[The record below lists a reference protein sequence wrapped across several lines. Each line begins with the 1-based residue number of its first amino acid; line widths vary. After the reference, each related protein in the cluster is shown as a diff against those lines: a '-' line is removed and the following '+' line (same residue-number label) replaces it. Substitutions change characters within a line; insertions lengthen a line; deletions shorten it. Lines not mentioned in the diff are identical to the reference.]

1 MKELKSYAEL
11 QNHFNNE
18 AFVLKTQQQIS
29 KDFAKFNL
37 FYSDSFETNPF
48 SKEEIEAQIA
58 NQLVDIMKQG
68 ETRLLQLLY
77 SIDVAEKDFL
87 HLTTQPNFVQE
98 LARKVLYREAYKV
111 YLRMKFSSYTD

>member
-1 MKELKSYAEL
+1 MEDLKSYAEL
-11 QNHFNNE
+11 QNYFNNTV
-18 AFVLKTQQQIS
+18 FVLKTQQQIS

-37 FYSDSFETNPF
+37 LFSDLFVTEPL
-48 SKEEIEAQIA
+48 SKEEIEVQIA
-58 NQLVDIMKQG
+58 NQIVDIMKQG

-77 SIDVAEKDFL
+77 TIDLAEKDFL

-98 LARKVLYREAYKV
+98 LSHKILYREAYKV

>member
-1 MKELKSYAEL
+1 M
-11 QNHFNNE
+11 QNLVDNKQLSTFLGNE
-18 AFVLKTQQQIS
+18 EFILKTQQQIA

-37 FYSDSFETNPF
+37 FFEESFERESH
-48 SKEEIEAQIA
+48 SKEEIEHLIA
-58 NQLVDIMKQG
+58 PLIVDLMKQG

-77 SIDVAEKDFL
+77 TIDVAEKDFL

-98 LARKVLYREAYKV
+98 LAHKVLYREAYKV